1 MIDASRVVDEL
12 QQSPYFRGIPANVLH
27 SLAIQVE
34 ERRYRPGQSIVA
46 RGAAPGGMGMVS
58 AGTVEVLRPGS
69 RGEAVVT
76 SRLGAGMWLGVVEL
90 LEGGPGQASW
100 VAADRVQL
108 WWLSDKVSR
117 RVLGDLGPVGS
128 ALRRALILTL
138 SRQLLAANDFLRTT
152 SAQTEGG

>member
-46 RGAAPGGMGMVS
+46 RGVAPGGMGMVS
-58 AGTVEVLRPGS
+58 AGTVE
-69 RGEAVVT
+69 
-76 SRLGAGMWLGVVEL
+76 EL